1 MQKHLVSYINKL
13 SSTATKNPDNSFSRV
28 IPDIKIMSN
37 KSIINERYIKNKNKI
52 EPKICHSSSS
62 SEAQSIHNM
71 DEEEHFYG
79 KDEIDFQNE
88 CEVGNRKH
96 HKFNS
101 QDIDTTDLK
110 SDNEEAYS
118 KTQRLNYKS
127 KIKVQ
132 KHQQKQST
140 LLQKKIKPKTKP
152 QENKL
157 DHTKI

>member
-79 KDEIDFQNE
+79 KDEIDF
-88 CEVGNRKH
+88 
-96 HKFNS
+96 
-101 QDIDTTDLK
+101 
-110 SDNEEAYS
+110 
-118 KTQRLNYKS
+118 
-127 KIKVQ
+127 
-132 KHQQKQST
+132 
-140 LLQKKIKPKTKP
+140 
-152 QENKL
+152 
-157 DHTKI
+157 